1 MREGRRRGTLGH
13 RGRSPSPLLRVL
25 LLRTPS
31 QSSDPTAVALEL
43 VKVSSPIPLS
53 PSLIFGRLGS
63 LMRFSHAMRVPT
75 SRSVVRTLAAAPWHC
90 GCQRCLSCGSKGE
103 VPAATIG
110 IYRADAGVRSS
121 AGSPVSIF
129 FGPQGPI
136 HVCIYIVLLLLHFR
150 SILL

>member
-1 MREGRRRGTLGH
+1 MHEGRRRGTLGH

-90 GCQRCLSCGSKGE
+90 GCQRCLSCGSKGGGE
-103 VPAATIG
+103 RFRLPQSASTAPMLESVLQPDPLSPSSSDLRVQSINADFSC
-110 IYRADAGVRSS
+110 RAWWGW
-121 AGSPVSIF
+121 
-129 FGPQGPI
+129 
-136 HVCIYIVLLLLHFR
+136 
-150 SILL
+150 